1 MAASWRWAA
10 RRPWSSGRVS
20 AGAVAASSYHAAMA
34 HDAAAKA
41 RARDAYRQGGG
52 THATRITGIPL
63 RTIQRWATAGGWV
76 HELAPL
82 DPADG
87 AGGNGAPEPA
97 GSKNG
102 ATPSASFAPLPR
114 QLGQRFL
121 AESAAFL
128 EAARAAREHHRAR
141 DAREYMTGAAIAQDK
156 ARQAGV
162 TELEPSPGWSLT
174 PEQEQARNDRIV
186 DMLNLWFGRMLERE
200 PETVLGMGQRLVEA
214 ATEAIRR
221 RDQEHPPSSGAA

>member
-1 MAASWRWAA
+1 MS
-10 RRPWSSGRVS
+10 
-20 AGAVAASSYHAAMA
+20 ASSYHAGMA

-41 RARDAYRQGGG
+41 RPQDAYRQGGG
-52 THATRITGIPL
+52 AHAARITGIPL
-63 RTIQRWATAGGWV
+63 RTIQRWATEGCWI

-82 DPADG
+82 KPGNG
-87 AGGNGAPEPA
+87 AGGNRAPEPA

-128 EAARAAREHHRAR
+128 DAARAAREHHRAR

-162 TELEPSPGWSLT
+162 TELDRPAVGSLT
-174 PEQEQARNDRIV
+174 PEQEAARNARTMDLLLV
-186 DMLNLWFGRMLERE
+186 WFHRMLERQ
-200 PETVLGMGQRLVEA
+200 PEAVLAMAQRLVDA

-221 RDQEHPPSSGAA
+221 RGQGQPPSSGAA

>member
-1 MAASWRWAA
+1 MFRS
-10 RRPWSSGRVS
+10 V
-20 AGAVAASSYHAAMA
+20 YHAAMA
-34 HDAAAKA
+34 HDEAAKA

-52 THATRITGIPL
+52 AHATRTTGIPM
-63 RTIQRWATAGGWV
+63 RTIQRWTTEGGWV

-82 DPADG
+82 DPGDG

-102 ATPSASFAPLPR
+102 ATPSVSLAPLPR

-121 AESAAFL
+121 VESVAFL

-162 TELEPSPGWSLT
+162 TELDRPAVGPLT
-174 PEQEQARNDRIV
+174 PEQEAARNARTMALLLV
-186 DMLNLWFGRMLERE
+186 WFHRMLERE
-200 PETVLGMGQRLVEA
+200 PEAVLDTAQRMVDA
-214 ATEAIRR
+214 ATEAVRR
-221 RDQEHPPSSGAA
+221 RDQGQPPSSGAA

>member
-1 MAASWRWAA
+1 
-10 RRPWSSGRVS
+10 
-20 AGAVAASSYHAAMA
+20 MA
-34 HDAAAKA
+34 HDEAAKA

-52 THATRITGIPL
+52 AHAARITGIPL
-63 RTIQRWATAGGWV
+63 RTIQRWATEGGWV

-82 DPADG
+82 EPENG
-87 AGGNGAPEPA
+87 AGGNGTPEPA

-102 ATPSASFAPLPR
+102 ATPSASFAPVPR

-162 TELEPSPGWSLT
+162 TELDRPAVGSLA
-174 PEQEQARNDRIV
+174 PEQETARNARTMDLLLV
-186 DMLNLWFGRMLERE
+186 WFHRMLERE
-200 PETVLGMGQRLVEA
+200 PEAVLAMAQRLVGA
-214 ATEAIRR
+214 ATEAVRR
-221 RDQEHPPSSGAA
+221 RDQGQPPSSGAA